1 MKTRDVGRNPTGFW
15 ARLGAAIAAAE
26 MTPVEFL
33 EIRVGRLERE
43 MSRLI
48 EAGRRRGNGG
58 GLTDDETEG
67 GAPNA
72 PKAKIAQR

>member
-1 MKTRDVGRNPTGFW
+1 MKTRDVDRNPTGFW
-15 ARLGAAIAAAE
+15 ARLGAAIAAVE

>member
-1 MKTRDVGRNPTGFW
+1 
-15 ARLGAAIAAAE
+15 

-33 EIRVGRLERE
+33 EIRVARLERE

-58 GLTDDETEG
+58 GLTNDETEG

>member
-15 ARLGAAIAAAE
+15 ARLGAAIAAVE

-43 MSRLI
+43 MSGLI
-48 EAGRRRGNGG
+48 EAGRRRGDGG
-58 GLTDDETEG
+58 GLTDETEG
-67 GAPNA
+67 DAPNA

>member
-1 MKTRDVGRNPTGFW
+1 MKMKDVGRNPTGFW
-15 ARLGAAIAAAE
+15 ARLGAAIAAVE

-33 EIRVGRLERE
+33 EIRVATLERQI
-43 MSRLI
+43 SRLI

-67 GAPNA
+67 GASNA
-72 PKAKIAQR
+72 SKAKIAQG